1 MSIKSTRVRSP
12 AYPSISLKEAVK
24 KAETYYKKEG
34 RNEAYLSVALTHW
47 GYSATSGNGLKL
59 VAALSSFG
67 LVDVSGSGKNRKLKL
82 SSAALKIILDTREN
96 SHEKL
101 QTIQNLALKPKI
113 NRKLWSLWG
122 AELPSDGNIKH
133 HLIFD
138 ESFNEKIVGEFIKDY
153 RETIEFSQLSKTDL
167 VYTSGID
174 SEENDEDEDEL
185 EGFES
190 NNEINTAPQK
200 RPNAISTSS
209 VSLSEGEIEIA
220 KYPVAKNCTI
230 RVIANGEY
238 NRKAIEALVAQLN
251 LNLEL
256 GIFDDDLNSEI

>member
-1 MSIKSTRVRSP
+1 MTIKSTRVRSP

-24 KAETYYKKEG
+24 KADAYYKKEG

-47 GYSATSGNGLKL
+47 GYSASSGNGLKL

-82 SSAALKIILDTREN
+82 SAAALKVILDTRDSSN
-96 SHEKL
+96 EKL

-113 NRKLWSLWG
+113 YRKLWNLWG
-122 AELPSDGNIKH
+122 ADLPSDGNIRH

-138 ESFNEKIVGEFIKDY
+138 EAFNEKFVGGFIKDY
-153 RETIEFSQLSKTDL
+153 RETIEFSQLSESIL
-167 VYTSGID
+167 ANTSNVD
-174 SEENDEDEDEL
+174 SEENDEDEDDL

-190 NNEINTAPQK
+190 GSEINTSQK
-200 RPNAISTSS
+200 KKASSISASS
-209 VSLSEGEIEIA
+209 LSLSEGEIEIA

>member
-1 MSIKSTRVRSP
+1 MTIKSTRIRSP

-24 KAETYYKKEG
+24 KVEAYYKKEG

-82 SSAALKIILDTREN
+82 SAAALKIILDTRDS

-113 NRKLWSLWG
+113 YRKLWNLWG
-122 AELPSDGNIKH
+122 ANLPSDGNIKH

-138 ESFNEKIVGEFIKDY
+138 EAFNEKVVAEFIKDY
-153 RETIEFSQLSKTDL
+153 RATIEFSKLSESAVVD
-167 VYTSGID
+167 TSNVD
-174 SEENDEDEDEL
+174 DEDDL
-185 EGFES
+185 EGFEPS
-190 NNEINTAPQK
+190 NETNTAQK
-200 RPNAISTSS
+200 KKA
-209 VSLSEGEIEIA
+209 VSIPVGGVTLVDGEVEIA

-230 RVIANGEY
+230 RVIANGAY
-238 NRKAIEALVAQLN
+238 NRKAIEALIAQLN

>member
-24 KAETYYKKEG
+24 KAENYYKKEG

-82 SSAALKIILDTREN
+82 SAAALKIILDTRDN

-101 QTIQNLALKPKI
+101 QTIQNLALKPTI

-122 AELPSDGNIKH
+122 TDLPSDGNIKH

-138 ESFNEKIVGEFIKDY
+138 EAFNEKIVGGFIKDY
-153 RETIEFSQLSKTDL
+153 RETIEFSQLSEQAPTD
-167 VYTSGID
+167 TSNVD
-174 SEENDEDEDEL
+174 SEENDEDDL
-185 EGFES
+185 ESFEPS
-190 NNEINTAPQK
+190 KEINMASQK
-200 RPNAISTSS
+200 SPNSILANN
-209 VSLSEGEIEIA
+209 VSLLDGEIEIA